1 MIVKIKSH
9 KSYGFKKLLNY
20 MLFDKDRLF
29 DDKRKSFVISHNLHG
44 KTIDSWVEQF
54 TLNES
59 FRKIKRSDST
69 ILTHEILSWHTKDA
83 KDITLDKL
91 KAMTNEY
98 IRLRNS
104 NGMFLA
110 VPHFDKEHYHVHI
123 CTSGLEFRTGK
134 SLRLSRSEFTKL
146 KKDIQLFQQQH
157 FPELSHSVVDH
168 GKLKPER
175 MSDKEFQYK
184 LRSGRDSKR
193 EMLSA
198 ILKTCYKKAISRDT
212 FLELLKDCN
221 AIPYSRGGVVKGVTF
236 EGLKFRFERVGFGE
250 RWLER
255 LDASGVRKENAN
267 KIRSK
272 EANKDQ
278 PKNRFSKEI

>member
-44 KTIDSWVEQF
+44 KTIDSWVEQYS
-54 TLNES
+54 LNES

-69 ILTHEILSWHTKDA
+69 ILTHEILSWHSKDA
-83 KDITLDKL
+83 SEITLDKL
-91 KAMTNEY
+91 KAMTHEY
-98 IRLRNS
+98 IRLRNIKV
-104 NGMFLA
+104 MFLA

-123 CTSGLEFRTGK
+123 CASGLEFRTGK

-168 GKLKPER
+168 GKLKPES

-255 LDASGVRKENAN
+255 LEKTSERTISLSIENYQGSN
-267 KIRSK
+267 KNIEKSK
-272 EANKDQ
+272 E
-278 PKNRFSKEI
+278 RR

>member
-1 MIVKIKSH
+1 
-9 KSYGFKKLLNY
+9 

-44 KTIDSWVEQF
+44 KTIDSWVEQYS
-54 TLNES
+54 LNES

-69 ILTHEILSWHTKDA
+69 ILTHEILSWHSKDA
-83 KDITLDKL
+83 SEITLDKL
-91 KAMTNEY
+91 KAMTHEY
-98 IRLRNS
+98 IRLRNIK
-104 NGMFLA
+104 GMFLA

-123 CTSGLEFRTGK
+123 CASGLEFRTGK

-146 KKDIQLFQQQH
+146 KKDIKLFQQQH

-198 ILKTCYKKAISRDT
+198 ILKACYKKAISRDT

-255 LDASGVRKENAN
+255 LEKTSERTISLSIENYQGSN
-267 KIRSK
+267 KNIEKSK
-272 EANKDQ
+272 G
-278 PKNRFSKEI
+278 RR

>member
-1 MIVKIKSH
+1 MKIKTH
-9 KSYGFKKLLNY
+9 KSAGFKKLLNY

-29 DDKRKSFVISHNLHG
+29 DDKGKSFVISHNLHG
-44 KTIDSWVEQF
+44 KTIDGWVKQF
-54 TLNES
+54 SLNES

-91 KAMTNEY
+91 KTMTNEY
-98 IRLRNS
+98 IRLRNF

-110 VPHFDKEHYHVHI
+110 IPHFDKNHYHVHI
-123 CTSGLEFRTGK
+123 CASGLEFRTGK

-146 KKDIQLFQQQH
+146 KKDIQLFQEQR

-175 MSDKEFQYK
+175 MTDKEFQYK

-212 FLELLKDCN
+212 FFELLKDCN
-221 AIPYSRGGVVKGVTF
+221 AIPYSRSGIVKGVTF

-255 LDASGVRKENAN
+255 LEKNNQREVNLTDIRVRKND
-267 KIRSK
+267 SK
-272 EANKDQ
+272 
-278 PKNRFSKEI
+278 KEITSKRTLH